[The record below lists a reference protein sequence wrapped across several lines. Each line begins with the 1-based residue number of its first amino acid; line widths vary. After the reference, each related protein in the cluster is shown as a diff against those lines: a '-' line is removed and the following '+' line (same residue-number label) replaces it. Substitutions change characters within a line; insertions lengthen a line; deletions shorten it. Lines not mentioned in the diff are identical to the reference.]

1 MSWQPPERH
10 HPEPQ
15 KPLRQKPMPHMRPAN
30 VWILLSFLGLLG
42 VFTLYSIVLCIQAGT
57 THAQYA
63 DSSETAAGLLFSWG
77 TTALENSTNFLASLL
92 TVPLIGILALL
103 IAAAVGLV
111 AGRKSSRIMI
121 NVLGVFIFLVSVL
134 LIVLSIVSPAII
146 SLFIA
151 ISLLLLVNL
160 PETRT
165 YLED

>member
-10 HPEPQ
+10 YPEAQ
-15 KPLRQKPMPHMRPAN
+15 KPLKQKSMSDMRPAN
-30 VWILLSFLGLLG
+30 VWILLSFLGLLS

-77 TTALENSTNFLASLL
+77 TTALENGTNFLASLL
-92 TVPLIGILALL
+92 TVPLMGILALL
-103 IAAAVGLV
+103 ITATVGLM
-111 AGRKSSRIMI
+111 AGRKTSRIMI
-121 NVLGVFIFLVSVL
+121 NVLGVFIFLVSIL
-134 LIVLSIVSPAII
+134 LMVLSTVSPAII

-151 ISLLLLVNL
+151 GSLLLLVNL